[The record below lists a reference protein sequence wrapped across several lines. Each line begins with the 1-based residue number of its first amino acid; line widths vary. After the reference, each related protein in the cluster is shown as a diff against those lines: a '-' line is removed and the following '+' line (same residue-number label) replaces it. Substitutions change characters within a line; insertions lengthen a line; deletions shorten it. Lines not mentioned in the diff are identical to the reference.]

1 MPCYAYFSTWSNDRP
16 KLRVIKTIYRN
27 RLSKF
32 SGASTMLQITTPS
45 LNERIGSAEVNGHYF
60 FLATSHASEFAAIE
74 TIGTNRSSNPKFHP
88 RSLEQGT
95 RKHIRYLIRI
105 AYSNFHFPSW
115 KQASFSLQRNKK
127 IPSKSSPT

>member
-1 MPCYAYFSTWSNDRP
+1 
-16 KLRVIKTIYRN
+16 
-27 RLSKF
+27 
-32 SGASTMLQITTPS
+32 MLQITTPS
-45 LNERIGSAEVNGHYF
+45 LNERLGSAEVNGHYF

-95 RKHIRYLIRI
+95 RKHIRYLTRI
-105 AYSNFHFPSW
+105 AHSNFHFPSW
-115 KQASFSLQRNKK
+115 KQASFSLQRNKR